1 MLDCEQFLKWPMVP
15 NKTIYWHDYKLLFGV
30 RGGRGAMQGDATPSQ
45 ATPPFH
51 LFNYHGLCVPPN
63 LISFL
68 NDK

>member
-1 MLDCEQFLKWPMVP
+1 MLDCELFLEWPMVP
-15 NKTIYWHDYKLLFGV
+15 NKMICWPNYKLLFGV
-30 RGGRGAMQGDATPSQ
+30 RGGRGTLQGNNVPSQ

-51 LFNYHGLCVPPN
+51 LFNYHGLRVPPN